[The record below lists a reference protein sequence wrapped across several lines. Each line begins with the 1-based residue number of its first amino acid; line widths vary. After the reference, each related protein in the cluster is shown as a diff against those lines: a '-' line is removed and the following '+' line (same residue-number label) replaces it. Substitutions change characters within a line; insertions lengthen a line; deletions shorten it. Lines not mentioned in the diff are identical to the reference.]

1 MIINGKE
8 LKLDVTFNTIC
19 QLEDMGVS
27 LGEDRK
33 TMSML
38 RGFVA
43 IGLGETPDEA
53 GADIEKFIENGGDI
67 TELVKVMSD
76 AMENSGFFQ
85 ALAKKANTGKAT
97 VQEVPAKK
105 A

>member
-8 LKLDVTFNTIC
+8 LKLEITFNTIC
-19 QLEDMGVS
+19 QLEDIGVS

-43 IGLGETPDEA
+43 IGLGISPDEA
-53 GADIEKFIENGGDI
+53 GEEIEKFVEGGGDI
-67 TELVKVMSD
+67 TELVKAMSD
-76 AMENSGFFQ
+76 AMGNSGFFQ
-85 ALAKKANTGKAT
+85 SLAKKADAGKET
-97 VQEVPAKK
+97 VQKVPAKK

>member
-8 LKLDVTFNTIC
+8 LKLEITFNTIC
-19 QLEDMGVS
+19 QLEDIGVS

-43 IGLGETPDEA
+43 IGLGISPDEA
-53 GADIEKFIENGGDI
+53 GEEIEKFVEDGGDI
-67 TELVKVMSD
+67 TELVKAMSD
-76 AMENSGFFQ
+76 AMESSGFFQ
-85 ALAKKANTGKAT
+85 SLAKKANAGKET
-97 VQEVPAKK
+97 HEKVPAKK

>member
-8 LKLDVTFNTIC
+8 LKLEITFNTIC

-43 IGLGETPDEA
+43 IGLGISPDEA
-53 GADIEKFIENGGDI
+53 GVEIEKFIEGGGDI
-67 TELVKVMSD
+67 TELVKAMSD

-85 ALAKKANTGKAT
+85 ALAKKADAGKET
-97 VQEVPAKK
+97 HKEVPAKK

>member
-8 LKLDVTFNTIC
+8 LKLEITFNTIC

-43 IGLGETPDEA
+43 IGLGISPDEA
-53 GADIEKFIENGGDI
+53 GVEIEKFIEDGGDI

-85 ALAKKANTGKAT
+85 ALAKKADAGKET
-97 VQEVPAKK
+97 HKEVPAKK

>member
-8 LKLDVTFNTIC
+8 LKLEITFNTIC

-43 IGLGETPDEA
+43 IGLGISPDEA
-53 GADIEKFIENGGDI
+53 GVEIEKFVEDGGDI
-67 TELVKVMSD
+67 TELVKAMSD

-85 ALAKKANTGKAT
+85 SLAKKANAGKETHAK
-97 VQEVPAKK
+97 VPAKK

>member
-8 LKLDVTFNTIC
+8 LKLEITFNTIC

-43 IGLGETPDEA
+43 IGLGISPDEA
-53 GADIEKFIENGGDI
+53 GTEIEKFVEDGGDI

-85 ALAKKANTGKAT
+85 SLAKKADAGKET
-97 VQEVPAKK
+97 HKKVPAKK

>member
-8 LKLDVTFNTIC
+8 LKLEITFNTIC
-19 QLEDMGVS
+19 QLEDIGVS

-43 IGLGETPDEA
+43 IGLGISPDEA
-53 GADIEKFIENGGDI
+53 GEEIERF
-67 TELVKVMSD
+67 V
-76 AMENSGFFQ
+76 
-85 ALAKKANTGKAT
+85 
-97 VQEVPAKK
+97 
-105 A
+105 

>member
-8 LKLDVTFNTIC
+8 LKLEITFNTIC
-19 QLEDMGVS
+19 QLEDIGVS

-43 IGLGETPDEA
+43 IGLGISPDEA
-53 GADIEKFIENGGDI
+53 GEEIEKFIEDGGDI
-67 TELVKVMSD
+67 TELVKAMSD
-76 AMENSGFFQ
+76 AMENSGLFQ
-85 ALAKKANTGKAT
+85 SLAKKANAGKET
-97 VQEVPAKK
+97 HEKVPAKK

>member
-8 LKLDVTFNTIC
+8 LKLEITFNTIC
-19 QLEDMGVS
+19 QLEDIGVS

-43 IGLGETPDEA
+43 IGLGISPDEA
-53 GADIEKFIENGGDI
+53 GEEIEKFVEGGGDI
-67 TELVKVMSD
+67 TELVKAMSD

-85 ALAKKANTGKAT
+85 ALAKKADAGKAT
-97 VQEVPAKK
+97 VQKVPAKK

>member
-8 LKLDVTFNTIC
+8 LKLEITFNTIC

-43 IGLGETPDEA
+43 IGLGISPDEA
-53 GADIEKFIENGGDI
+53 GVEIEKFIEDGGDI

-85 ALAKKANTGKAT
+85 ALAKKADAGKEAH
-97 VQEVPAKK
+97 EKVPAKK

>member
-8 LKLDVTFNTIC
+8 LKLEITFNTIC

-43 IGLGETPDEA
+43 IGLGVSPDEA
-53 GADIEKFIENGGDI
+53 GAEIEKFVEDGGDI

-85 ALAKKANTGKAT
+85 SLAKKADAGKEAHKK
-97 VQEVPAKK
+97 VPAKK

>member
-8 LKLDVTFNTIC
+8 LKLEISFNTIC

-43 IGLGETPDEA
+43 IGLGISPDEA
-53 GADIEKFIENGGDI
+53 GVEIEKFIEGGGDI

-85 ALAKKANTGKAT
+85 ALAKKADAGKET
-97 VQEVPAKK
+97 HKEVPAKK

>member
-8 LKLDVTFNTIC
+8 LKLEITFNTIC
-19 QLEDMGVS
+19 QLEDIGVS

-43 IGLGETPDEA
+43 IGLGISPDEA
-53 GADIEKFIENGGDI
+53 GEEIEKFVEDGGDI
-67 TELVKVMSD
+67 TELVKAMSD
-76 AMENSGFFQ
+76 SMENSGFFQ
-85 ALAKKANTGKAT
+85 SLAKKANAGKET
-97 VQEVPAKK
+97 HEKVPAKK

>member
-8 LKLDVTFNTIC
+8 LKLEVTFNTIC

-43 IGLGETPDEA
+43 IGLGVSPDEA
-53 GADIEKFIENGGDI
+53 GVEIEQFIENGGDI
-67 TELVKVMSD
+67 TELVKAMSD

-85 ALAKKANTGKAT
+85 ALAKKADAGKAT
-97 VQEVPAKK
+97 VQKIPAKK

>member
-8 LKLDVTFNTIC
+8 LKLEITFNTIC
-19 QLEDMGVS
+19 KLEDIGVS

-43 IGLGETPDEA
+43 IGLGISPDEA
-53 GADIEKFIENGGDI
+53 GE
-67 TELVKVMSD
+67 
-76 AMENSGFFQ
+76 
-85 ALAKKANTGKAT
+85 
-97 VQEVPAKK
+97 
-105 A
+105 